1 MKKLDLIELQT
12 EYKSFLEQL
21 YSAHDSLSFLVKYT
35 NEYLTE
41 YIKLHN
47 YDKEF
52 AEKVELNLLYFEKFY
67 EVIDY
72 VTELTESTNFNKL
85 KIPEI
90 KNLIN
95 IFDHFPLPDKYDID
109 IVVDMN
115 RKL

>member
-1 MKKLDLIELQT
+1 M
-12 EYKSFLEQL
+12 
-21 YSAHDSLSFLVKYT
+21 VKYT

-47 YDKEF
+47 FDKEF

-72 VTELTESTNFNKL
+72 VTELTENTNFNKL
-85 KIPEI
+85 EIPKI

-95 IFDHFPLPDKYDID
+95 IFDHFKFPDKYEKDI
-109 IVVDMN
+109 IVDMN
-115 RKL
+115 QKL